1 MRFWDTSAVVPLLVR
16 EAAASPALSKLAK
29 KDPQMIVWWGT
40 PVECVSALSRLER
53 EWPSAGGA
61 VERAL
66 KRLDALGRIW
76 HEVQPVEE
84 VRRLSRRLL
93 RVHPLRAADALQLA
107 AAIAA
112 SRNNPPD
119 LPLVTLDQRLLD
131 VARREGFPIEGPAA

>member
-1 MRFWDTSAVVPLLVR
+1 MRFWDSSAVIPLLVR
-16 EAAASPALSKLAK
+16 EQSSPALRKLAK

-61 VERAL
+61 VEQAL

-76 HEVQPVEE
+76 HEVQPVEQ

-93 RVHPLRAADALQLA
+93 RVHHLRAADALQLA

-112 SRNNPPD
+112 SRDHPPD
-119 LPLVTLDQRLLD
+119 LPLVSLDKRLLD
-131 VARREGFPIEGPAA
+131 AARREGFPIEGPTA